1 MGALEEIYHG
11 RLKNPP
17 EGFVSRGSIGHA
29 VCQGHQV
36 YASERSIGITN
47 KFSGGSRL
55 TVGENLAH
63 RWEGTKTRGSA

>member
-17 EGFVSRGSIGHA
+17 EGFVPRGSISHA

-55 TVGENLAH
+55 TVGEVREL
-63 RWEGTKTRGSA
+63 GSSMGGDEDTW